1 MRTIERLIERFD
13 AATAMR
19 CVEIWVSHL
28 AECGGLR

>member
-1 MRTIERLIERFD
+1 MERLIERPD

-19 CVEIWVSHL
+19 CVEICVGHL